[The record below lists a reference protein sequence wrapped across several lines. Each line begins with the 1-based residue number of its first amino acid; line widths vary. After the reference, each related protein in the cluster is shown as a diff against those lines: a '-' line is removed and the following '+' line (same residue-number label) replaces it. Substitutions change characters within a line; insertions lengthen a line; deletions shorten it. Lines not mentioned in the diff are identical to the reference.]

1 MQNNIKKCNYIILYY
16 FILIPLKS
24 MIFNCLLLVPTTIH
38 FCSFLNQAMECT
50 VSETPT
56 SVIGLTESVCTVL

>member
-1 MQNNIKKCNYIILYY
+1 
-16 FILIPLKS
+16 

-38 FCSFLNQAMECT
+38 FCSCLNQAIECI

-56 SVIGLTESVCTVL
+56 SAIGLIESVCTVLW